1 MKAILNQLKFLLTG
15 RQQLQSLRQEHEKR
29 FELLQSENHSRVVDV
44 EGLGR
49 EVQVLATALKK
60 LENSMKELENSMK
73 ELENPMDDLRKR
85 RLFGEKE
92 TRDVLDEVSRTV
104 YRLESRLS
112 ELETGSR

>member
-29 FELLQSENHSRVVDV
+29 FELLQSENHSRVIDV
-44 EGLGR
+44 EGLGH
-49 EVQVLATALKK
+49 EVQVLATAL
-60 LENSMKELENSMK
+60 KELENSMK
-73 ELENPMDDLRKR
+73 ELENSIDDLRKR
-85 RLFGEKE
+85 RLFGDKE

>member
-49 EVQVLATALKK
+49 EVQVLATAFKK
-60 LENSMKELENSMK
+60 LENSMK

>member
-60 LENSMKELENSMK
+60 LENSMKELEN
-73 ELENPMDDLRKR
+73 PMDDLRKR